1 MQTASNM
8 SVCYLVTNG
17 ARLKALSLSR
27 VAVLHKG
34 HSPSRGGQG
43 PTLVKRLLS
52 LSEAEFPLRSPV
64 HGEI

>member
-1 MQTASNM
+1 MASNM

-17 ARLKALSLSR
+17 AQLKALSLSG

-34 HSPSRGGQG
+34 HLLSRAGRGT
-43 PTLVKRLLS
+43 TLVKRLPS
-52 LSEAEFPLRSPV
+52 LSEAKFPRRSPV